1 MDGIQD
7 QIIQSMRIVS
17 NALGGPDGFVE
28 LLLELPDSVLSGSSP
43 ERLAAWERMRRAAVR
58 GERDVE
64 ALARLVT
71 PAGDAGI
78 PNKPPCPLE
87 RTA

>member
-1 MDGIQD
+1 VNDD
-7 QIIQSMRIVS
+7 QIVQAMRIVS

-28 LLLELPDSVLSGSSP
+28 LLLELPDSMLRGSSP

-64 ALARLVT
+64 ALVRLAEPV
-71 PAGDAGI
+71 A
-78 PNKPPCPLE
+78 
-87 RTA
+87 

>member
-1 MDGIQD
+1 VNDE
-7 QIIQSMRIVS
+7 QIVQAMRIVS

-28 LLLELPDSVLSGSSP
+28 LLLELPDDMLRGRSP

-64 ALARLVT
+64 ALVRLAEPAAAR
-71 PAGDAGI
+71 AA
-78 PNKPPCPLE
+78 
-87 RTA
+87 